1 MADQQITAELTV
13 RDVLGQVDRRLTL
26 IEGDLRDLRPVLDA
40 QTAGLRNEMNAQ
52 TAGFRNEMNGLRNE
66 MSVKFRWLT
75 GIVLASWL
83 SIMGTLLL
91 K

>member
-1 MADQQITAELTV
+1 MAEQQITAELTV

-52 TAGFRNEMNGLRNE
+52 TVGLRNE
-66 MSVKFRWLT
+66 TNVKLRWLT

>member
-1 MADQQITAELTV
+1 MAEQQITAELTV

-52 TAGFRNEMNGLRNE
+52 TVGLRNE
-66 MSVKFRWLT
+66 MNVKLRWLT